1 MTINRAIPVTDHIRN
16 ILLERIRN
24 DSYAREGKLP
34 SESELCTEFSA
45 SRASVRMAI
54 AALAERGYVIRRP
67 GLGTFLSPS
76 PRLEGG
82 LERLESILSMAR
94 KHNLPTRLA
103 DLDISLIP
111 ADDFLSDRLSL
122 KAGEEITRVRR
133 TILIGDTPVSHQVDH
148 VPVTILRPER
158 VDHSFTGSV
167 LDLLRQACHQEIPD
181 AVTEITAVEA
191 DEVMQR
197 HFGVKNPIALILMK
211 ERLFNYS
218 GLPVD
223 YSENYFLPERFYFR
237 VLRRE

>member
-1 MTINRAIPVTDHIRN
+1 MSSNRAIPVTDHIRN
-16 ILLERIRN
+16 ILLERIITGN
-24 DSYAREGKLP
+24 YNKAGKLP
-34 SESELCTEFSA
+34 SESALCREFAA

-82 LERLESILSMAR
+82 LERLESILSMAH

-103 DLDISLIP
+103 DLDVSLVP
-111 ADDFLSDRLSL
+111 ADDFLCDRLSL
-122 KAGEEITRVRR
+122 NPGDEVTCVSR
-133 TILIGDTPVSHQVDH
+133 TILIGETPVSYQTDH
-148 VPVTILRPER
+148 VPTRYLRPER
-158 VDHSFTGSV
+158 VDHDFNGSV
-167 LDLLRQACHQEIPD
+167 LDLLRQGCHLDIPD
-181 AVTEITAVEA
+181 GITEITAVEA
-191 DEVMQR
+191 DEDMRR
-197 HFGVKNPIALILMK
+197 HFRVRKSIALILMK
-211 ERLFNYS
+211 EKLFNYS

>member
-1 MTINRAIPVTDHIRN
+1 MSSNRAIPVTDHIRN
-16 ILLERIRN
+16 ILLERIITGN
-24 DSYAREGKLP
+24 YNKAGKLP
-34 SESELCTEFSA
+34 SESALCREFAA

-82 LERLESILSMAR
+82 LERLESILSMAH

-103 DLDISLIP
+103 DLDVSLVP
-111 ADDFLSDRLSL
+111 ADDFLCDRLSL
-122 KAGEEITRVRR
+122 NPGDEVTCVSR
-133 TILIGDTPVSHQVDH
+133 TILIGETPVSYQTDH
-148 VPVTILRPER
+148 VPTHYLRPER
-158 VDHSFTGSV
+158 VDHDFNGSV
-167 LDLLRQACHQEIPD
+167 LDLLRQGCHLDIPD
-181 AVTEITAVEA
+181 GITEITAVEA
-191 DEVMQR
+191 DEDMRR
-197 HFGVKNPIALILMK
+197 HFRVRKSIALILMK
-211 ERLFNYS
+211 EKLFNYS

>member
-1 MTINRAIPVTDHIRN
+1 MMINRAIPVTDRIRN
-16 ILLERIRN
+16 ILLERILN
-24 DSYAREGKLP
+24 DSYTDEGKLP

-103 DLDISLIP
+103 DLDVSLIP
-111 ADDFLSDRLSL
+111 ADDFLCDRLSVNS
-122 KAGEEITRVRR
+122 GDEVTRVSR
-133 TILIGDTPVSHQVDH
+133 TILIGDTPVSYQTDH
-148 VPVTILRPER
+148 VPAHILPPGR
-158 VDHSFTGSV
+158 VDHSFSGSV
-167 LDLLRQACHQEIPD
+167 LDLLRQVCHQDIPD
-181 AVTEITAVEA
+181 GITEITAVGA
-191 DEVMQR
+191 DEALQR
-197 HFGVKNPIALILMK
+197 HFGVKKPVALILMK

>member
-1 MTINRAIPVTDHIRN
+1 MITTRALPVTDHIRN
-16 ILLERIRN
+16 ILLERILN
-24 DSYAREGKLP
+24 DSYTQAGKLP
-34 SESELCTEFSA
+34 SESELCHEFSA

-82 LERLESILSMAR
+82 LERLESILSMAH
-94 KHNLPTRLA
+94 KQDLPARLA
-103 DLDISLIP
+103 DLDIRLVP
-111 ADDFLSDRLSL
+111 ADDFLCDRLSINS
-122 KAGEEITRVRR
+122 GDEVTCVSR
-133 TILIGDTPVSHQVDH
+133 TILIGDTPVSYQTDH
-148 VPVTILRPER
+148 VPAQYLRPER
-158 VDHSFTGSV
+158 VDHAFNGSV
-167 LDLLRQACHQEIPD
+167 LDLLRQVCQLEIPD
-181 AVTEITAVEA
+181 GITEITAVEA
-191 DEVMQR
+191 DGEMQR
-197 HFGVKNPIALILMK
+197 HFGVKKPTALILMK